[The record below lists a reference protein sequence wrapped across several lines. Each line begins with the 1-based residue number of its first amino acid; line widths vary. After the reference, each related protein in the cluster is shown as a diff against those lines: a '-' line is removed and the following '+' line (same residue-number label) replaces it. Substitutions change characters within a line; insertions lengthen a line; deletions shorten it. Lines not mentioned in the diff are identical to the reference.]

1 MVLWIHASSQKAIQ
15 DALRRFAFEQTG
27 SGDHVIGKQWLTNF
41 RAPWLLVLD
50 NGDDPTFNLSDY
62 IPHNERGFVLI
73 ASRNPDCEDLAIIG
87 SEHLGPLEE
96 KEACD
101 RFFARLGSSRK
112 WNNSARQDAIEVV
125 RMLGYQALA
134 VVHAASYLKK
144 GLCDISD
151 YPVMLGEARNR
162 RGLLNYPLIQRSES
176 YTSSTY
182 DSLELSTHHLKSLST
197 QQAQDS
203 LELLR
208 ILPFLHVVGIS
219 ESIIATAVA
228 NITTHENYDVTQ
240 SCGASSDSSKRVP
253 KPARSPGHTPA
264 LQWDRIRT
272 REAFNLLASYSIV
285 SKRRFDD
292 SLRIHPHNRQYV
304 DEGSHPRRTPRSSI
318 TVCLPHSLYEHLP
331 QCRCCRT

>member
-1 MVLWIHASSQKAIQ
+1 M
-15 DALRRFAFEQTG
+15 
-27 SGDHVIGKQWLTNF
+27 
-41 RAPWLLVLD
+41 
-50 NGDDPTFNLSDY
+50 
-62 IPHNERGFVLI
+62 
-73 ASRNPDCEDLAIIG
+73 
-87 SEHLGPLEE
+87 
-96 KEACD
+96 
-101 RFFARLGSSRK
+101 
-112 WNNSARQDAIEVV
+112 
-125 RMLGYQALA
+125 
-134 VVHAASYLKK
+134 
-144 GLCDISD
+144 
-151 YPVMLGEARNR
+151 
-162 RGLLNYPLIQRSES
+162 IQRSES